1 VSPSL
6 GGPGR
11 TTWRTLVNCWPAS
24 ARRWGCPIAWWK
36 MLPASLARTR
46 QRNLQCPSTC
56 QNPPKPG
63 DGTQARHSTTMKK
76 SWKDRSL
83 VADTERVWKKRN
95 NPNKDSV
102 YQGQSLYDIDKE
114 ERLVDA
120 TKSGSTFVEPLASQ
134 CLKFER

>member
-1 VSPSL
+1 
-6 GGPGR
+6 
-11 TTWRTLVNCWPAS
+11 
-24 ARRWGCPIAWWK
+24 
-36 MLPASLARTR
+36 
-46 QRNLQCPSTC
+46 
-56 QNPPKPG
+56 
-63 DGTQARHSTTMKK
+63 MKK